1 VRLGRRRTSAPGRA
15 PCAAKRGR
23 DLPEHPR
30 GGRIEGERL
39 EAGLGLLQVGLPGRG
54 CARGNRLDGGS
65 SVRAGRSGPSRPIAL
80 DVVRQGVRTGEV
92 VIERLRAIEN
102 NLTPL
107 VVVAAAAGLFA
118 PSVGVALSSAVT
130 PLLAL
135 LMLCVSLT
143 FDLATL
149 RTVLARPGV
158 QALATGLVYGPM
170 SLAGWLIGRIVF
182 GTAPFGLGFALVG
195 ALPTDVSSPLLVLIA
210 RGNVALATVFNAVNT
225 ALAPVL
231 VPALFLAYTGVDL
244 DVPVLPVIGELALT
258 VLVPTSVGVAIR
270 TWRPARVEP
279 AEPVL
284 SATASTAYL
293 LLVVAVVGPNA
304 TAILDQPAT
313 MLLVAAAALGL
324 NVFGYLLGWAA
335 GPLLADR
342 ADRSA
347 MLFTV
352 SKKEFSIA
360 AVIVFASGLPEQVA
374 LPAVV
379 YAVVQMLTSPLV
391 ARALA
396 RRADTP

>member
-1 VRLGRRRTSAPGRA
+1 L
-15 PCAAKRGR
+15 
-23 DLPEHPR
+23 
-30 GGRIEGERL
+30 IE
-39 EAGLGLLQVGLPGRG
+39 
-54 CARGNRLDGGS
+54 S
-65 SVRAGRSGPSRPIAL
+65 
-80 DVVRQGVRTGEV
+80 
-92 VIERLRAIEN
+92 

-107 VVVAAAAGLFA
+107 VVVSAAAGLLA
-118 PSVGVALSSAVT
+118 PSVGIALSSVVT

-149 RTVLARPGV
+149 KTVLARPGV

-170 SLAGWLIGRIVF
+170 SLAGFLIGRVVF

-225 ALAPVL
+225 ALAPVI

-244 DVPVLPVIGELALT
+244 AVPVLPMVGELALT
-258 VLVPTSVGVAIR
+258 VLVPTIAGVAIR

-279 AEPVL
+279 LEPAL
-284 SATASTAYL
+284 SATASVAYL

-313 MLLVAAAALGL
+313 MLLVAAAALAL
-324 NVFGYLLGWAA
+324 NVIGYLLGWASS
-335 GPLLADR
+335 PLLADR
-342 ADRSA
+342 GDRAA

-360 AVIVFASGLPEQVA
+360 AFIVFASGLPEQVA

-391 ARALA
+391 ARTLA
-396 RRADTP
+396 RRAEPPP

>member
-1 VRLGRRRTSAPGRA
+1 VSSWRTARSWPAGEGLGVSQAAEAWPDGSPSGCYRAVVRSGRGPVTRSAQ
-15 PCAAKRGR
+15 
-23 DLPEHPR
+23 R
-30 GGRIEGERL
+30 GGTGGSVLAVAAGSSRSAHAQGGRTE
-39 EAGLGLLQVGLPGRG
+39 EAG
-54 CARGNRLDGGS
+54 
-65 SVRAGRSGPSRPIAL
+65 
-80 DVVRQGVRTGEV
+80 
-92 VIERLRAIEN
+92 IERLRLIES

-107 VVVAAAAGLFA
+107 VVVSAAAGLLA
-118 PSVGVALSSAVT
+118 PSVGIALSSVVT

-149 RTVLARPGV
+149 KTVLARPGV

-170 SLAGWLIGRIVF
+170 SLAGFLIGRVVF

-225 ALAPVL
+225 ALAPVI

-244 DVPVLPVIGELALT
+244 AVPVLPMVGELALT
-258 VLVPTSVGVAIR
+258 VLVPTIAGVAIR

-279 AEPVL
+279 LEPAL
-284 SATASTAYL
+284 SATASVAYL

-313 MLLVAAAALGL
+313 MLLVAAAALAL
-324 NVFGYLLGWAA
+324 NVIGYLLGWASS
-335 GPLLADR
+335 PLLADR
-342 ADRSA
+342 GDRAA

-360 AVIVFASGLPEQVA
+360 AFIVFASGLPEQVA

-391 ARALA
+391 ARTLA
-396 RRADTP
+396 RRAEPPP

>member
-1 VRLGRRRTSAPGRA
+1 
-15 PCAAKRGR
+15 
-23 DLPEHPR
+23 
-30 GGRIEGERL
+30 
-39 EAGLGLLQVGLPGRG
+39 
-54 CARGNRLDGGS
+54 
-65 SVRAGRSGPSRPIAL
+65 
-80 DVVRQGVRTGEV
+80 

>member
-1 VRLGRRRTSAPGRA
+1 L
-15 PCAAKRGR
+15 
-23 DLPEHPR
+23 
-30 GGRIEGERL
+30 IE
-39 EAGLGLLQVGLPGRG
+39 
-54 CARGNRLDGGS
+54 S
-65 SVRAGRSGPSRPIAL
+65 
-80 DVVRQGVRTGEV
+80 
-92 VIERLRAIEN
+92 

-107 VVVAAAAGLFA
+107 VVVSAAAGLLA
-118 PSVGVALSSAVT
+118 PSVGIALSSVVT

-149 RTVLARPGV
+149 KTVLARPGV

-170 SLAGWLIGRIVF
+170 SLAGFLIGRVVF

-225 ALAPVL
+225 ALAPVI

-244 DVPVLPVIGELALT
+244 AVPVLPMVGELALT
-258 VLVPTSVGVAIR
+258 VLVPTIAGVAIR

-279 AEPVL
+279 LEPAL
-284 SATASTAYL
+284 SATASVAYL

-313 MLLVAAAALGL
+313 MLLVAAAALAL
-324 NVFGYLLGWAA
+324 NVIGYLLGWASS
-335 GPLLADR
+335 PLLADR
-342 ADRSA
+342 GDRAA

-360 AVIVFASGLPEQVA
+360 AFIVFASGLPEQVA

-391 ARALA
+391 ARTLA
-396 RRADTP
+396 RRAETLP

>member
-1 VRLGRRRTSAPGRA
+1 M
-15 PCAAKRGR
+15 
-23 DLPEHPR
+23 
-30 GGRIEGERL
+30 
-39 EAGLGLLQVGLPGRG
+39 
-54 CARGNRLDGGS
+54 
-65 SVRAGRSGPSRPIAL
+65 
-80 DVVRQGVRTGEV
+80 
-92 VIERLRAIEN
+92 IERLRVIEN

-107 VVVAAAAGLFA
+107 VLVAAAAGLLA
-118 PSVGVALSSAVT
+118 PGAGVAMGRAVT

-143 FDLATL
+143 FDLAAL
-149 RTVLARPGV
+149 RAVLARPGV

-170 SLAGWLIGRIVF
+170 SLAGYLLGGAVF
-182 GTAPFGLGFALVG
+182 GAGSFGLGFALVG

-225 ALAPVL
+225 ALAPLL
-231 VPALFLAYTGVDL
+231 VPALFLLYTGVEL
-244 DVPVLPVIGELALT
+244 EVPVAPLIGELALT
-258 VLVPTSVGVAIR
+258 VLAPTVLGVAVR
-270 TWRPARVEP
+270 TWRPLRVAPVEP
-279 AEPVL
+279 AL
-284 SATASTAYL
+284 SATASLAYL

-304 TAILDQPAT
+304 AAILEQPAV
-313 MLLVAAAALGL
+313 MLLVAATALSL
-324 NVFGYLLGWAA
+324 NVVGYVLGWAA
-335 GPLLADR
+335 RPVLADR

-360 AVIVFASGLPEQVA
+360 AVIVFSSGLPELVA

-396 RRADTP
+396 RRASGLAA